1 MKEGKMQA
9 RERVP
14 GSRNKHR
21 VLFYG
26 LSTCIWCKRTRQFLE
41 ENDVAFDV
49 IYVDLLEGAERD
61 AAIEE
66 VRRWNP
72 STSFPTLIIDDE
84 RSIIGYRPREM
95 KEALE
100 L

>member
-1 MKEGKMQA
+1 MQA
-9 RERVP
+9 RERVS
-14 GSRNKHR
+14 GSRNEHR

-41 ENDVAFDV
+41 ENDVAFEV
-49 IYVDLLEGAERD
+49 IYVDLLEGAERE
-61 AAIEE
+61 AAVEE

-72 STSFPTLIIDDE
+72 AVSFPTLIIDNE
-84 RSIIGYRPREM
+84 RCIIGYRPREM
-95 KEALE
+95 KEALG

>member
-1 MKEGKMQA
+1 MRA
-9 RERVP
+9 RETVP
-14 GSRNKHR
+14 GSRNRHH

-41 ENDVAFDV
+41 SNDVAFDV
-49 IYVDLLEGAERD
+49 VYVDLLQGAERE
-61 AAIEE
+61 AVVEQ

-72 STSFPTLIIDDE
+72 SVSFPTLVIDN
-84 RSIIGYRPREM
+84 RRCIIGYRPEEM
-95 KEALE
+95 REALG